1 MKYSIVTDIR
11 KGVPPRSRI
20 WLEELSLFLFF
31 WWLQMSDISPELI
44 SCANGLCGHLKHGGY
59 FSVSH
64 CRAFIMFLLFQFN
77 QKEAW
82 RKNIIQFFSH
92 FTLSVN
98 LEDYESCRGD
108 DNIENVVTAL
118 QKWLKWTNCKLQSSI
133 IL

>member
-1 MKYSIVTDIR
+1 MHAFR
-11 KGVPPRSRI
+11 
-20 WLEELSLFLFF
+20 
-31 WWLQMSDISPELI
+31 MSD
-44 SCANGLCGHLKHGGY
+44 ACGTNIYSNLFQPQGNSALLGDHWKHEGH

-118 QKWLKWTNCKLQSSI
+118 QN
-133 IL
+133 